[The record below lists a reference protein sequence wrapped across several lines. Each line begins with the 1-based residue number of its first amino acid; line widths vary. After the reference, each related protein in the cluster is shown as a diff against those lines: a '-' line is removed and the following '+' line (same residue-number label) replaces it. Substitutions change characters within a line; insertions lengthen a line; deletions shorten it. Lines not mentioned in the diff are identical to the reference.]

1 MTEKKFDPK
10 KLEKLNNPQR
20 LKDIPPSYII
30 NKLNID
36 SADVITDIGA
46 GTGVFSIGFYE
57 HLNPSL
63 VYACDLSD
71 VMIAWI
77 KENVNVRYPKII
89 PLKTEENFLPLENEI
104 SDLAFM
110 ITLHHELDNPV
121 LILKEVNR
129 ILKPGGKFF
138 IVDWKKEDMADGPPE
153 KIRVFPEDVAVQAK
167 ESGFVNVLV
176 FNDMAKHFLVTGEK
190 L

>member
-1 MTEKKFDPK
+1 MTEKKFDSK

-20 LKDIPPSYII
+20 LKDIPPDYII
-30 NKLNID
+30 EKLNIK
-36 SADVITDIGA
+36 SPDVITDIGA
-46 GTGVFSIGFYE
+46 GTGVFSMAFCE

-71 VMIAWI
+71 VMIDWI
-77 KENVNVRYPKII
+77 KENVNTRCPKII
-89 PLKTEENFLPLENEI
+89 PVKNEENFLPLDNEI

-110 ITLHHELDNPV
+110 ITLHHELDNPL

-138 IVDWKKEDMADGPPE
+138 IVDWKKEDMAEGPPE
-153 KIRVFPEDVAVQAK
+153 KIRVFPEEAARQAK
-167 ESGFVNVLV
+167 EAGFINVLV